1 MLKKIA
7 RFVKVI
13 ILSFF
18 TFVIVYLGVFYILS
32 LWPYQKEAARGNLS
46 GKEITIYLS
55 TNGVHTDF
63 VLPVTTAVVDWQSIF
78 DFQSRT
84 VRWVAFGWGDRGF
97 YIDTPTWS
105 DLRMSTAL
113 QALSGVGASAM
124 HVTAYSAFVAGEEAI
139 ELTLTP
145 EEYQTLVHY
154 IQASFVV
161 EQGQYRRIDVPGYE
175 SSDAFYE
182 AKGSYSLFY
191 TCNTWVNQGL
201 KQCNQKAALWAL
213 HDQGILRH
221 YK

>member
-13 ILSFF
+13 ILCFF

-32 LWPYQKEAARGNLS
+32 LWPYQQDAAREKPG
-46 GKEITIYLS
+46 GQEITIYLS

-63 VLPVTTAVVDWQSIF
+63 VLPVTTTVIDWQSTF
-78 DFQSRT
+78 DFESRT
-84 VRWVAFGWGDRGF
+84 IRWVAFGWGDRGF

-124 HVTAYSAFVAGEEAI
+124 HVTAYSAFAAGDQAI
-139 ELTLTP
+139 KLTLTP
-145 EEYQTLVHY
+145 AEYQTLVHY
-154 IQASFVV
+154 IQASFV
-161 EQGQYRRIDVPGYE
+161 EEHGEYQRIDVPGYE
-175 SSDAFYE
+175 ASDAFYE